1 MYRVKDYLY
10 LYTKSLKK
18 NLRTF
23 TFLLRVDKIF
33 FFKKKS
39 NMPLPIELSIPEK
52 KSLFFFSL
60 QEVFHIHK
68 YTNPFYYTLYDKRPK
83 RRGTSS
89 ASLIM
94 NLYEK

>member
-23 TFLLRVDKIF
+23 PFLLRVDKIF

-52 KSLFFFSL
+52 KSLFF
-60 QEVFHIHK
+60 
-68 YTNPFYYTLYDKRPK
+68 
-83 RRGTSS
+83 
-89 ASLIM
+89 
-94 NLYEK
+94 

>member
-52 KSLFFFSL
+52 KSLFFLVYNRFFIYINIQIL
-60 QEVFHIHK
+60 FIIPYMIKDQKEEELAVQV
-68 YTNPFYYTLYDKRPK
+68 
-83 RRGTSS
+83 
-89 ASLIM
+89 
-94 NLYEK
+94 

>member
-39 NMPLPIELSIPEK
+39 NMPLPIELSIPERK
-52 KSLFFFSL
+52 VFFFL
-60 QEVFHIHK
+60 V
-68 YTNPFYYTLYDKRPK
+68 YKRFFIYINIQILFIIPYMIK
-83 RRGTSS
+83 DQKEEEL
-89 ASLIM
+89 AVQV
-94 NLYEK
+94 

>member
-23 TFLLRVDKIF
+23 PFLLRVDKIF

-52 KSLFFFSL
+52 KSLFFLVYNRFFIYINIQIL
-60 QEVFHIHK
+60 FIIPYMIKDQKEEELAVQV
-68 YTNPFYYTLYDKRPK
+68 
-83 RRGTSS
+83 
-89 ASLIM
+89 
-94 NLYEK
+94 